1 MKYGQ
6 DTVTRVRA
14 IMAPGNPVPG
24 DVAPDAQRRQETYD
38 RIRTLARSCCH
49 T

>member
-6 DTVTRVRA
+6 DTVDRVRS

-24 DVAPDAQRRQETYD
+24 DVPLGGEQDSRRQETHD
-38 RIRTLARSCCH
+38 RILAGA
-49 T
+49 